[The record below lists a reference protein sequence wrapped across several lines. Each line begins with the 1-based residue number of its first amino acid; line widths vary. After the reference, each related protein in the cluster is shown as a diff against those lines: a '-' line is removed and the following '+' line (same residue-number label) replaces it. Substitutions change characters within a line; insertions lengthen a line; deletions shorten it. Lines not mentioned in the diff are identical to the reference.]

1 MCERMLEEIHAVRR
15 EVKGSDIEAFGKSV
29 TWWVGVG
36 DREMSWSGGSS
47 TAGLPL
53 VSRKQKSQSLTHH
66 LLLGGSCKEDTHCL
80 AGGTVIEILMVRE
93 ARGGIGV

>member
-1 MCERMLEEIHAVRR
+1 M
-15 EVKGSDIEAFGKSV
+15 
-29 TWWVGVG
+29 VGGGGGQG
-36 DREMSWSGGSS
+36 DVLVGGSS